1 MAEPKTC
8 QCGFTHTTLRTV
20 GGPNIETYDIAIVGA
35 GPAGLSAA
43 LYCARYCR
51 RTLVLHDG
59 TARASR
65 IPLTHNAPGFDVGIA
80 GTDLLERMTRHAQKF
95 GAQLVKARVVKL
107 TAPESQFLLEDE
119 KGAIWSA
126 RAVILATGLELNQI
140 PLDDEMHETA
150 IANGVLRYCPVCDGF
165 EHKGARIAVL
175 GCDISGAAEALF
187 LSTYSDDV
195 TLLPRR
201 EVELTREEQRDL
213 GQAGIKVVSEAVSRF
228 EPTKCEMRLHFEDQ
242 PEPLAFDVLYP
253 ALGCRPRSGLARQ
266 LGLAIEESGKVA
278 ATAPL
283 GTEIPGL
290 FCAGDVVDGLDQ
302 ISVAMGH
309 GAIAATKAHNWL
321 RASDGDT
328 VEAVLDL
335 DGGNTAHG

>member
-1 MAEPKTC
+1 
-8 QCGFTHTTLRTV
+8 
-20 GGPNIETYDIAIVGA
+20 
-35 GPAGLSAA
+35 
-43 LYCARYCR
+43 
-51 RTLVLHDG
+51 
-59 TARASR
+59 
-65 IPLTHNAPGFDVGIA
+65 
-80 GTDLLERMTRHAQKF
+80 
-95 GAQLVKARVVKL
+95 
-107 TAPESQFLLEDE
+107 
-119 KGAIWSA
+119 
-126 RAVILATGLELNQI
+126 
-140 PLDDEMHETA
+140 MHETA

-175 GCDISGAAEALF
+175 GCDISGAAEAIF
-187 LSTYSDDV
+187 LSAYSDDV

-213 GQAGIKVVSEAVSRF
+213 GQAGIKVVSEALSRF

-283 GTEIPGL
+283 DTEIPGL